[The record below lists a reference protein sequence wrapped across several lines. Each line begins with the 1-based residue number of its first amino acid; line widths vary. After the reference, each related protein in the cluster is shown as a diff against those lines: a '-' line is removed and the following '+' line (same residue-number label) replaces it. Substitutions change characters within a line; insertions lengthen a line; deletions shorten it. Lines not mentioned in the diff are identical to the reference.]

1 MCNPVEEIIDVVEDI
16 VDVVVDVVDAIVDV
30 VEDVISWLIPIPEI
44 PDFDDGGFNDP
55 NQNNDGI
62 LVNKQ
67 SSSAGLPIIYGF
79 RRTGGTIVFLELDS
93 TNKFLFLV
101 LALCEGQVNSGNKVF
116 LDDEQITDLNTSD
129 SSGATSPSSLID
141 QQIYYGKFADIQN
154 PDGSTTNQSHVALQF
169 FDGDD
174 DQVNSSLLT
183 GVFGYD
189 RNSWTENHRLRGV
202 SYIAMRLRFNPDV
215 FSRIPTITVLM
226 QGRKISTFDGSSNE
240 STGQYSTNPAFI
252 LLDYLKNTRFGK
264 GVPIANI
271 DIPSFYTASQ
281 VVDTNITPTG
291 SNVTNPIDGSTAT
304 QINLLDTN
312 IHIDSRNKVLN
323 NIRAML
329 LNMRGFLSY
338 SSGKYKLIIETTGSS
353 VMTLT
358 ESDIIGGINI
368 QSEDK
373 TNKYNRVLI
382 DFPDIDHNF
391 RTNTAS
397 FPPNDD
403 SSLATADQH
412 ATMKTADGGELLEG
426 RFSLGGITSFHQAQ
440 EHAEIILRRSRNS
453 LRVSLKASGEAMN
466 LIVGDIVSITHSTPS
481 FSAKPFR
488 VSGVI
493 LNKDHTVNLNL
504 TEHQDNFYTF
514 ATQSAVPTIPDTNLG
529 NPLSISPPQAITLTD
544 ELVEYADGV
553 VITKLNITVTA
564 STDNFVREYQVEAK
578 KSDETNFKIVGRGI
592 QTEYELL
599 NVIDGQTYNVR
610 ARAINTLGIAST
622 YTSASRIIVGGVAP
636 PSNIEDFAVE
646 LHGQDHLKLTWT
658 PPSANTDL
666 DISFY
671 DIRFQ
676 DVTSGAD
683 WLNSTNLVRCVRR
696 KCDHAIVPARVGS
709 YLIRAID
716 KNGNSSLEPTIVTTN
731 ISGIQAYQEISQ
743 FTETPNI
750 LTAQDQMDTSL
761 PLAVK
766 VDASG
771 DTVLTLDT
779 VTNFDDTAGNFDSV
793 EGDFELGG
801 TDTTSNPNNF
811 NTNRDAKGFYNFVNS
826 LSLTNIFDGNIEPT
840 ITLDAEN
847 PYDKFDSGRGSL
859 LFDEAKAPFDGN
871 EQLTAFHRIQIA
883 TSTTSLAD
891 CTTFVDITQSA
902 TFKFKFAKFRL
913 KLTNDDAQT
922 SSNVKT
928 ITIKLNM
935 EERIFSENDLAT
947 SSGTRA
953 VTYTNPFHST
963 PAVGIATQNMQ
974 TGDFYTLTS
983 KTRSGF
989 TINFF
994 NSAGANVDRTFDYMA
1009 KGFGL
1014 QSS

>member
-1 MCNPVEEIIDVVEDI
+1 
-16 VDVVVDVVDAIVDV
+16 
-30 VEDVISWLIPIPEI
+30 
-44 PDFDDGGFNDP
+44 
-55 NQNNDGI
+55 
-62 LVNKQ
+62 
-67 SSSAGLPIIYGF
+67 
-79 RRTGGTIVFLELDS
+79 
-93 TNKFLFLV
+93 

-129 SSGATSPSSLID
+129 SSGATSPSSLTD

-154 PDGSTTNQSHVALQF
+154 ADGSTTNQSHVALQF

-174 DQVNSSLLT
+174 DQVSSSLIT
-183 GVFGYD
+183 STNGYD
-189 RNSWTENHRLRGV
+189 RSSWTSNHRLRGV

-281 VVDTNITPTG
+281 VVETNITPTG

-338 SSGKYKLIIETTGSS
+338 SGGKYKLIIETTGSS

-481 FSAKPFR
+481 FSAKSFR
-488 VSGVI
+488 ISGVT

-514 ATQSAVPTIPDTNLG
+514 ATQSAVPTIPDTNLP
-529 NPLSISPPQAITLTD
+529 NPLSISPPQTVTLTD
-544 ELVEYADGV
+544 ELIEYSEGI
-553 VITKLNITVTA
+553 VITRLNIVIGA

-578 KSDETNFKIVGRGI
+578 KSDETNFKVVGRGI

-610 ARAINTLGIAST
+610 ARAINGLGIAST
-622 YTSASRIIVGGVAP
+622 YTSTSRKIVGATEP
-636 PSNIEDFAVE
+636 PSDVQNFSVNMLGSSQMQLNWD
-646 LHGQDHLKLTWT
+646 
-658 PPSANTDL
+658 ANTDL

-671 DIRFQ
+671 EIRYQ
-676 DVTSGAD
+676 NVTSNAQWNKSVN
-683 WLNSTNLVRCVRR
+683 WLQ
-696 KCDHAIVPARVGS
+696 VPRTSGTS
-709 YLIRAID
+709 I
-716 KNGNSSLEPTIVTTN
+716 TTN
-731 ISGIQAYQEISQ
+731 TRSGAFCIKAVDKLGNESNNETIIYSNIAQITENFKNIQTL
-743 FTETPNI
+743 TEDITAGTFDSDVA
-750 LTAQDQMDTSL
+750 LTDS
-761 PLAVK
+761 
-766 VDASG
+766 SG
-771 DTVLTLDT
+771 TNSIVLDT
-779 VTNFDDTAGNFDSV
+779 KNDFDDLTGNFDSAS
-793 EGDFELGG
+793 GDFDLGG
-801 TDTTSNPNNF
+801 ADDNI
-811 NTNRDAKGFYNFVNS
+811 DDEGFYTLSQTLS
-826 LSLTNIFDGNIEPT
+826 LSAIYDVSFIKSIT
-840 ITLDAEN
+840 IDQIEN
-847 PYDKFDSGRGSL
+847 PYDLFDDGRGVS
-859 LFDEAKAPFDGN
+859 LFDDAPAPFDGN
-871 EQLTAFHRIQIA
+871 DPTNATAQLQIA
-883 TSTTSLAD
+883 TSTTSLDDATSFQPMNTS
-891 CTTFVDITQSA
+891 TTFKGRY
-902 TFKFKFAKFRL
+902 FKFRL
-913 KLTNDDAQT
+913 RLANKNNKTRAFVSGISIDVKMQKRTETGEDQASGT
-922 SSNVKT
+922 STKT
-928 ITIKLNM
+928 ITFTNPFFAVPSIGIAAQNM
-935 EERIFSENDLAT
+935 ATGDFFSISNKSISSFDIVFSN
-947 SSGTRA
+947 SSGT
-953 VTYTNPFHST
+953 N
-963 PAVGIATQNMQ
+963 
-974 TGDFYTLTS
+974 
-983 KTRSGF
+983 
-989 TINFF
+989 IN
-994 NSAGANVDRTFDYMA
+994 RTFDFVA
-1009 KGFGL
+1009 IGHGL
-1014 QSS
+1014 KSSS